1 MRRKWGTA
9 AHWVLLSAIAP
20 SASTFESFSPTCHRE
35 NIPLKELNL
44 TFVNDFEY
52 FLRKEKKCRTNIVWG
67 YMIVLKHI
75 ISIARNTGLLLFNP
89 FAGYINSPESVD
101 SGYLTEEEI
110 QTLIEASMKNKTYEL
125 VRDLFVF
132 SVFTGLSYANVKKLT
147 TDNLQTFFDGTCGLL
162 PAGAKPT
169 PTPIS
174 GCWTFPNE

>member
-1 MRRKWGTA
+1 
-9 AHWVLLSAIAP
+9 
-20 SASTFESFSPTCHRE
+20 
-35 NIPLKELNL
+35 
-44 TFVNDFEY
+44 
-52 FLRKEKKCRTNIVWG
+52 
-67 YMIVLKHI
+67 MIVLKHI